1 MTRRIVLCSA
11 KGGTG
16 KTTTA
21 LHLAVALAER
31 GRRTLLVDLD
41 PQGAVGL
48 SLAKGD
54 TEWQGLADV
63 LLAGAQPSEVIV
75 QTNLP
80 GLQILPRGRID
91 PVDAAAYELHLYG
104 DTVVREV
111 LDAAIVGGDFDYAV
125 IDLPSGLG
133 PVTRAALAATH
144 FVLVPLQAE
153 PVALRT
159 LGQTL
164 RVIEHVSQNEN
175 PDLRL
180 LGILPTMVELGK
192 EPSLNVMGTVWGGF
206 GGVLETTIPR
216 SDIFAQASELGIPVG
231 FMGGPR
237 PPDARRFGMLA
248 EEVESRILEVDGG
261 QDEQDHRRLV

>member
-31 GRRTLLVDLD
+31 GRRTILVDLD

-54 TEWQGLADV
+54 AEWRGLAEV
-63 LLAGAQPSEVIV
+63 LLAGADPSEVIV
-75 QTNLP
+75 ETSLP
-80 GLQILPRGRID
+80 SLKILPRGRID
-91 PVDAAAYELHLYG
+91 PVDAAAYELHLFG
-104 DTVVREV
+104 DTVVQEV
-111 LDAAIVGGDFDYAV
+111 LDSATSRGEFDYAI

-133 PVTRAALAATH
+133 PVTRAALRSAH
-144 FVLVPLQAE
+144 FALVPLQAE

-164 RVIEHVSQNEN
+164 RVIEHVCTHEN
-175 PDLRL
+175 PELRL

-216 SDIFAQASELGIPVG
+216 SDVFAEASELGIPVG
-231 FMGGPR
+231 FMGGRR

-248 EEVESRILEVDGG
+248 EEVESRILEADGG
-261 QDEQDHRRLV
+261 HDEQEHRRLV